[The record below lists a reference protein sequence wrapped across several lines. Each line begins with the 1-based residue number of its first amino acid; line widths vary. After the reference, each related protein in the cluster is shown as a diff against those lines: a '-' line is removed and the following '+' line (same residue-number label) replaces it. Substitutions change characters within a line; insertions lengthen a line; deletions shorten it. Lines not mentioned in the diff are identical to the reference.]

1 MLRQIPGDM
10 CMYEP
15 VYGEVGLSV
24 VDSTGG
30 RQPITS
36 SSSDFLTRTNGE
48 QIVSS
53 ANLQE
58 LTLEN

>member
-1 MLRQIPGDM
+1 M